1 MIGNTDY
8 YSILGVM
15 PWSEQKE
22 IDVAYKEKVKTYH
35 PDVYSGDKQYAEEE
49 IKKINE
55 AYTVLKDPFK
65 RDEYDQLLK
74 SNIIE
79 LKIIKISDEQKN
91 LNKKKIIQ
99 ERKKQLDNLIM
110 GLCVFSILLVFILN
124 LLIK

>member
-1 MIGNTDY
+1 MIENTDY

-22 IDVAYKEKVKTYH
+22 IDVAYKGKVKIYH

-55 AYTVLKDPFK
+55 AYAVLKDPFK

-74 SNIIE
+74 SNTIK
-79 LKIIKISDEQKN
+79 LKIIEISDEQKN

-99 ERKKQLDNLIM
+99 ERKRQLDNLIM